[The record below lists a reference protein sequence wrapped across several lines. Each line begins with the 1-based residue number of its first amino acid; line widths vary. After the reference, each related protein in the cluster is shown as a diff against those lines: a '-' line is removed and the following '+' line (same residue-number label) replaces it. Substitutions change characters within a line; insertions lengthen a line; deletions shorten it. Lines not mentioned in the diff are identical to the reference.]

1 MKSNLKKRIL
11 AAVLC
16 MVMVFSGSSFA
27 MAGDADTT
35 AENGTEV
42 SQNTGTTTTSTEEN
56 GQVQTVPGETGE
68 TPEET
73 QETGGQPETTTPET
87 TIPETTVPETTTG
100 TQEMEPAPN
109 TVTEEPAQSPAYD
122 GKYEDDTV
130 TISVS
135 AEAGVVP
142 EGAELSVTPIEKTEI
157 TDDMSEEDKAKA
169 EEINAQYDLTE
180 KKLNEDSEENEETM
194 EGFLAYDISF
204 LVNGEE
210 VEPSGDVK
218 VVMDFK
224 EAAIPE
230 GVSEDATVAV
240 KHLKEDET
248 AEDGVVVED
257 MAEKADVQTT
267 DKAEVERVEFTADSF
282 SIYTIKYSYRNSL
295 GIHVVDSSGKPLD
308 EENQYTAKENYS
320 WTGEKQNRVD
330 VNIIAQDIKGEING
344 LPDFNKAVYV
354 EAGEGF
360 SYSAPRIYALMD
372 KENDIWKCTNES
384 FNDSNGWG
392 AVGDGTVYFIFGD
405 GPEETELGFEPANTV
420 PTGDTIDIDL
430 FDYQVGLDGDESASW
445 GSNEGI
451 NADHVLKFVDDK
463 GEGQNSVNIYQDSD
477 NKGRINDN
485 MVKEKLDENGYPVL
499 STSHGNRSES
509 LEYLFNEQGEEGAK
523 SVYSNLDKLFI
534 KDADGYFT
542 FNSATHYAYLKNDGG
557 GFANE
562 FTVGNISGQSSPGF
576 YPFSQPTSSTISGIK
591 ESSDDAELGSAG
603 VNHYY
608 GMTIETSFI
617 QPKGGVI
624 NGKNMIF
631 EFSGDDDVWVFIDD
645 VLVLDLGGI
654 HGAVSGTINFATG
667 QVTRTDINGGRASGT
682 TLGNAFSEAG
692 VNDVEW
698 EANTGRFADY
708 TTHTIKF
715 FYLERGN
722 RDSNCKIK
730 FNFPTIPKNSVS
742 VAKEVTNPNGAGLDY
757 ADDIDFQFNIKVDGN
772 NYVNQKYALW
782 ENGEEVIDDSGKQ
795 VIGYTDSE
803 GNFTLKHDQM
813 AVFSGI
819 QEDSKYQVTELG
831 AYLNGYDVTVD
842 GIRIE
847 IDQTDKDGETIY
859 SATTPELTVGDD
871 SSVVFKNAIAH
882 TATLSIQKELAA
894 GEEPTDKHFQIQ
906 VKIQGDAYNGTYSV
920 DGTPA
925 GNASNGIIQLQAGHT
940 ATITGLP
947 YGASFEVEEMPDGSY
962 LPTYS
967 VSGAGFY
974 DVTVP
979 TETNDQSSVTGK
991 INGDGTVTVTNSK
1004 VIISEGKTD
1013 VTVTKTWNDDGKYSE
1028 LIPDSIKVTL
1038 YEDVNH
1044 NQQYDEGEDTIVN
1057 KDALGNNIQAEVTLT
1072 AENSWTHT
1080 WSNLPADTD
1089 FVITETYP
1097 EGFEWKTTTYSNELS
1112 NLKYLYRTTSCSN
1125 KEFNL
1130 GKNNILLVK
1139 KTSNDGYFLWS
1150 VYDLKL
1156 SSDEISEIANVI
1168 IEMHLEGA
1176 GNLDPDNLEY
1186 YWGETGTNEDIS
1198 LSPAD
1203 TGWHLEFGKT
1213 DVWAQFWNLQYDRT
1227 ENISLVNQIDQ
1238 DLTTEVTVDKKWGN
1252 YQGESVT
1259 VQLVPTVDEE
1269 KILTENQINWDGYFE
1284 VTLNTTNGWRYTY
1297 ENLPFYYYDS
1307 EEGKYKEINYSITE
1321 KSVTVDGTVI
1331 ELTPGEIN
1339 SEGYVFDVT
1348 MDSKNDFTITNNK
1361 ISEWEIVK
1369 VSSTDSDI
1377 PQVLGGAE
1385 FILTKQGDLTPS
1397 YYGATYDYDKYRPE
1411 DAAGYEE
1418 GKVYWWKKEVDKGT
1432 IAQAE
1437 KYIED
1442 GTYILKERKAPDG
1455 YLVNP
1460 VTWTI
1465 KIENL
1470 EVVSIT
1476 DSNGQK
1482 ITKYTPGA
1490 STRAGIRADRYLFED
1505 TPIYEL
1511 PSAGGPGIYWYTI
1524 GGILL
1529 MIAGTLVLYKNKR
1542 REVLER

>member
-42 SQNTGTTTTSTEEN
+42 SQDTGTTTTSSGEES
-56 GQVQTVPGETGE
+56 QEQTTSGETGE
-68 TPEET
+68 TTEGT
-73 QETGGQPETTTPET
+73 QETGEQTETTTPET
-87 TIPETTVPETTTG
+87 TTPDTTAPETTTG
-100 TQEMEPAPN
+100 NQETETAPA
-109 TVTEEPAQSPAYD
+109 TEEPVQSPAYD

-135 AEAGVVP
+135 AEAGIVP

-180 KKLNEDSEENEETM
+180 KKLNEDSAENEETM

-204 LVNGEE
+204 LINGEE

-230 GVSEDATVAV
+230 GVSEDAAVAV
-240 KHLKEDET
+240 KHLKEDEN

-267 DKAEVERVEFTADSF
+267 DKAEVEKVELTSDSF
-282 SIYTIKYSYRNSL
+282 STYTITWNGGVGQDTLTIKIVDAHGNAIGSDTGYFTKSEFNWSGENTVTVDTILDKLIEKNDNNSL
-295 GIHVVDSSGKPLD
+295 
-308 EENQYTAKENYS
+308 
-320 WTGEKQNRVD
+320 
-330 VNIIAQDIKGEING
+330 VNNDTFK
-344 LPDFNKAVYV
+344 KAVY
-354 EAGEGF
+354 GENGDF
-360 SYSAPRIYALMD
+360 SFSAPEISAFKYKSSQGKYEFRYEPVD
-372 KENDIWKCTNES
+372 KPNSWNSI
-384 FNDSNGWG
+384 DSND
-392 AVGDGTVYFIFGD
+392 VIYFIFGD
-405 GPEETELGFEPANTV
+405 DPELSFAPISTESTI
-420 PTGDTIDIDL
+420 DTIDINL
-430 FDYQVGLDGDESASW
+430 FDYQVGSNGDESADW
-445 GSNEGI
+445 NNFEGI
-451 NADHVLKFVDDK
+451 NSGHALKFVDDK
-463 GEGQNSVNIYQDSD
+463 GSNNHTVNINQDGGSGKINSGMVE
-477 NKGRINDN
+477 NKL
-485 MVKEKLDENGYPVL
+485 VNGYPKL
-499 STSHGNRSES
+499 SENKEGSDGK
-509 LEYLFNEQGEEGAK
+509 LLDYLFCLNGKANVK
-523 SVYSNLDKLFI
+523 SVYSGLDKLFTI
-534 KDADGYFT
+534 DEDGYHVFDSDE
-542 FNSATHYAYLKNDGG
+542 NYAYLKNDGS
-557 GFANE
+557 GFAQE
-562 FTVGNISGQSSPGF
+562 FTVGNIVGQGSPGF
-576 YPFSQPTSSTISGIK
+576 YPFSQPTSSTIADIK
-591 ESSDDAELGSAG
+591 KSSDEATLGYTG

-617 QPKGGVI
+617 QPKGGKI
-624 NGKNMIF
+624 NNNQDMVF

-654 HGAVSGTINFATG
+654 HGAVSGTINFADGT
-667 QVTRTDINGGRASGT
+667 VTRTDIKGGEASGT
-682 TLGNAFSEAG
+682 TLKQAFENAG
-692 VNDVEW
+692 VSVEL
-698 EANTGRFADY
+698 ESTGGFADY
-708 TTHTIKF
+708 STHTIKF

-722 RDSNCKIK
+722 FDSNCMIK
-730 FNFPTIPKNSVS
+730 FNFPTIPKDSVA
-742 VAKEVTNPNGAGLDY
+742 VAKEVTDTDGEGIDY
-757 ADDIDFQFNIKVDGN
+757 ADDIDFKFNLKVGGD
-772 NYVNQKYALW
+772 NYSSRKYALW
-782 ENGEEVIDDSGKQ
+782 ENGSQVLDQEGKP
-795 VIGYTDSE
+795 IMGETDTE
-803 GNFTLKHDQM
+803 GNFTLKHSQM
-813 AVFSGI
+813 AVFSNIEAGT
-819 QEDSKYQVTELG
+819 EYQVTELG
-831 AYLNGYDVTVD
+831 AYLNGYTVYID
-842 GIRIE
+842 GTKHEVNPNSPSGITVPSV
-847 IDQTDKDGETIY
+847 QTGM
-859 SATTPELTVGDD
+859 LTVGEDQ
-871 SSVVFKNAIAH
+871 SVVFRNEIKDR
-882 TATLSIQKELAA
+882 ATLNITKQLAE
-894 GEEPTDKHFQIQ
+894 GEESTNKKFQIKL
-906 VKIQGDAYNGTYSV
+906 KIQGVEYKGYYRVNNTPGYST
-920 DGTPA
+920 D
-925 GNASNGIIQLQAGHT
+925 NGIIELEAGQT

-947 YGASFEVEEMPDGSY
+947 YGVSFEVEEMLDGSY

-967 VSGAGFY
+967 VSGNGLY
-974 DVTVP
+974 NVTVP
-979 TETNDQSSVTGK
+979 TENNDQSAVTGN
-991 INGDGTVTVTNSK
+991 INGDGTVTVTNAEV
-1004 VIISEGKTD
+1004 VISDGKTD
-1013 VTVTKTWNDDGKYSE
+1013 VTVTKTWDDNEKYSN
-1028 LIPDSIKVTL
+1028 LIPDYIEVTL
-1038 YEDVNH
+1038 YEDTNH
-1044 NQQYDEGEDTIVN
+1044 NQQYDEEDKIVTEN
-1057 KDALGNNIQAEVTLT
+1057 ALGNPIVATVKLT
-1072 AENSWTHT
+1072 ADGWTHT

-1097 EGFEWKTTTYSNELS
+1097 EGFEWKTTEYGNSLS
-1112 NLKYLYRTTSCSN
+1112 NLTELDRVTTCKN
-1125 KEFNL
+1125 LTFDL
-1130 GKNNILLVK
+1130 GKNNMLLVK
-1139 KTSNDGYFLWS
+1139 KTDGYYLWS

-1156 SSDEISEIANVI
+1156 TEEQIKSIAQTI
-1168 IEMHLEGA
+1168 KGMRLEGA
-1176 GNLDPDNLEY
+1176 GNLTFDNLGY
-1186 YWGETGTNEDIS
+1186 DWGISPEDEGITLTETSD
-1198 LSPAD
+1198 
-1203 TGWHLEFGKT
+1203 GWTLKFAQKS
-1213 DVWAQFWNLQYDRT
+1213 VWAQFWNLQYDRT

-1269 KILTENQINWDGYFE
+1269 KILTKNQINWDGNFE
-1284 VTLNTTNGWRYTY
+1284 VTLNTTSGWTYTY

-1339 SEGYVFDVT
+1339 LEGYVFDVT
-1348 MDSKNDFTITNNK
+1348 MNSKNDFTITNNK

-1369 VSSTDSDI
+1369 VSSTDSGI

-1385 FILTKQGDLTPS
+1385 FILTKQGDPTPS
-1397 YYGATYDYDKYRPE
+1397 YYGATYDSDNYYPE
-1411 DAAGYEE
+1411 DATEGYDE
-1418 GKVYWWKKEVDKGT
+1418 GKVYWWKEEAHKGT

-1476 DSNGQK
+1476 DSNGQP
-1482 ITKYTPGA
+1482 ITKYTPVV

-1542 REVLER
+1542 REVLKR